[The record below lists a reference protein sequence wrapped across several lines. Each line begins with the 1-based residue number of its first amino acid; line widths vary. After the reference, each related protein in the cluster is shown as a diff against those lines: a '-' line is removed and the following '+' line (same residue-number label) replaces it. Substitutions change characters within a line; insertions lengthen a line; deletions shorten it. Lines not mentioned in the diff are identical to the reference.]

1 MANTKKTRAA
11 ARTALRA
18 YVAAQGAAQA
28 NEPRAWQ
35 ASDLI
40 TDLLLTFTPEQAA
53 EILRRVERD
62 NDADR
67 NA

>member
-1 MANTKKTRAA
+1 MSKKSQTA
-11 ARTALRA
+11 ARNALRA
-18 YVAAQGAAQA
+18 YSRVVGLAEQA
-28 NEPRAWQ
+28 EPRAWQ
-35 ASDLI
+35 ASDMI
-40 TDLLLTFTPEQAA
+40 TDLLLTFSPEKAA